1 MGQSTEQAVGG
12 GESPPPYEPSE
23 IEAKWQDRW
32 EADRLYVT
40 PDEDPEGRERWY
52 QLTMFP
58 YTSGDLH
65 IGHWYAIAPSDTA
78 ARYQRM
84 LGKNVLFPIGF
95 DAFGLPAENAAIRD
109 GTHPLTW
116 TYANV
121 ETMRGQLQRMGA
133 SFDWTREVVTSDP
146 EYYRWTQWWFLQL
159 LKHDLAYRKMAP
171 ANWCPSCQTVLANEQ
186 VLRGDDEVGRCER
199 CESVVETRDL
209 EQWFFR
215 ITKYADE
222 LLDFGAIDWPSRIK
236 AMQTNWIGR
245 SEGAEIRFPLDG
257 KAGGSEAIPVFTT
270 RADTLFGVTYLVLAP
285 EHALVAAL
293 TTPEQ
298 RGAVEGYVAATR
310 LASEIE
316 RQSTTREKTGVFTGA
331 SVRHPLTGAE
341 VPVWVADYALV
352 SYGTGAVMGVPAH
365 DTRDYAFA
373 TKFGLPIPVVIAP
386 PDWEGQSLGEAYV
399 GEGRMVNS
407 GAFDGLSGEEGKAAV
422 AGKLAE
428 EGWGGVTVSYR
439 LRDWLISRQRYWGAP
454 IPVVYCERCGAVPV
468 PEDQLPVLLPADAEF
483 LPTGE
488 SPLARHA
495 GFTEVTCPDCEGP
508 ARRETDTMDT
518 FMCSSWY
525 MFRYVDPH
533 NDAAPVGMDLARR
546 WLPVDQY
553 TGGAEHAVMHLLYVR
568 FFTKAARDM
577 GVLPIGEPFQRLFNQ
592 GTILKGGQ
600 KMSKSRGNVVNPD
613 DFVGR
618 VGADVVRT
626 YLMFLGPWDQGGDWD
641 DSGIQG
647 LSRWLNRVWQL
658 VLRPVERAEEAESAR
673 TIQRLM
679 HQMIRRVTED
689 LERFHFNTMLAAMM
703 EFTNALTRERERGAV
718 DGAAW
723 DAAIE
728 ALVLCLAPSAPH
740 VAEELW
746 ERLGRPYSVHRQAWP
761 AWEVALTAE
770 EEVTLV
776 VQVNGKVRDRLT
788 VAVGLG
794 EAEARAAAEGSLKVA
809 AQLEGASIRKVVY
822 VPDKLINL
830 VAG

>member
-298 RGAVEGYVAATR
+298 RGAVEGYVAATP
-310 LASEIE
+310 A
-316 RQSTTREKTGVFTGA
+316 GVGD
-331 SVRHPLTGAE
+331 R
-341 VPVWVADYALV
+341 
-352 SYGTGAVMGVPAH
+352 
-365 DTRDYAFA
+365 
-373 TKFGLPIPVVIAP
+373 
-386 PDWEGQSLGEAYV
+386 
-399 GEGRMVNS
+399 
-407 GAFDGLSGEEGKAAV
+407 AAV
-422 AGKLAE
+422 DDAGE
-428 EGWGGVTVSYR
+428 DGGVHGGV
-439 LRDWLISRQRYWGAP
+439 GA
-454 IPVVYCERCGAVPV
+454 A
-468 PEDQLPVLLPADAEF
+468 PADGGGGAGVGGG
-483 LPTGE
+483 LCAGVVRDGGGDGGAG
-488 SPLARHA
+488 ARHA
-495 GFTEVTCPDCEGP
+495 GLRVCDEVR
-508 ARRETDTMDT
+508 AA
-518 FMCSSWY
+518 
-525 MFRYVDPH
+525 DPGG
-533 NDAAPVGMDLARR
+533 DRAAGL
-546 WLPVDQY
+546 
-553 TGGAEHAVMHLLYVR
+553 GGAVAGGGVR
-568 FFTKAARDM
+568 GGGADGELG
-577 GVLPIGEPFQRLFNQ
+577 GVRRAERGGGE
-592 GTILKGGQ
+592 GG
-600 KMSKSRGNVVNPD
+600 GGGEAGGGG
-613 DFVGR
+613 VGR
-618 VGADVVRT
+618 G
-626 YLMFLGPWDQGGDWD
+626 
-641 DSGIQG
+641 
-647 LSRWLNRVWQL
+647 SR
-658 VLRPVERAEEAESAR
+658 
-673 TIQRLM
+673 
-679 HQMIRRVTED
+679 
-689 LERFHFNTMLAAMM
+689 
-703 EFTNALTRERERGAV
+703 
-718 DGAAW
+718 
-723 DAAIE
+723 
-728 ALVLCLAPSAPH
+728 
-740 VAEELW
+740 
-746 ERLGRPYSVHRQAWP
+746 
-761 AWEVALTAE
+761 
-770 EEVTLV
+770 
-776 VQVNGKVRDRLT
+776 
-788 VAVGLG
+788 
-794 EAEARAAAEGSLKVA
+794 
-809 AQLEGASIRKVVY
+809 
-822 VPDKLINL
+822 
-830 VAG
+830 

>member
-1 MGQSTEQAVGG
+1 MTKSAASSGAELPA
-12 GESPPPYEPSE
+12 YRPSA
-23 IEAKWQDRW
+23 IETKWQLRW
-32 EADRLYVT
+32 EADGLYQVLDDDFT
-40 PDEDPEGRERWY
+40 PRDRWY
-52 QLTMFP
+52 LLTMFP

-84 LGKNVLFPIGF
+84 RGKDVLFPIGF
-95 DAFGLPAENAAIRD
+95 DAFGLPAENAAIRE
-109 GTHPLTW
+109 GIHPMTW
-116 TYANV
+116 TAANV
-121 ETMRGQLQRMGA
+121 ETMRKQLRRMGP

-159 LKHDLAYRKMAP
+159 LRHDLAYRKRAP

-186 VLRGDDEVGRCER
+186 VLRGEDEVGRCER
-199 CESVVETRDL
+199 CGSVVERRDL

-222 LLDFGAIDWPSRIK
+222 LLDFSTIDWPSRIE

-245 SEGAEIRFPLDG
+245 SEGVEIRFPLGDG
-257 KAGGSEAIPVFTT
+257 VRGGEAIPVFTT
-270 RADTLFGVTYLVLAP
+270 RADTVFGVTYLVLAP
-285 EHALVAAL
+285 EHPLVEVL
-293 TTPEQ
+293 TMPGQ
-298 RGAVEGYVAATR
+298 RDAVEAYVAVAR
-310 LASEIE
+310 QASEIE
-316 RQSTTREKTGVFTGA
+316 RQSTTREKTGVFTGG
-331 SVRHPLTGAE
+331 SVLHPLTGVE
-341 VPVWVADYALV
+341 IPVWVADYVLP

-365 DTRDYAFA
+365 DTRDFEFA
-373 TKFGLPIPVVIAP
+373 TKFQLPIAVVIAS
-386 PDWEGQSLGEAYV
+386 PDWDGQLLREAYV
-399 GEGRMVNS
+399 GGGRMVNS
-407 GAFDGLSGEEGKAAV
+407 GEFDGLSVEEGKTAVTAKLAAV
-422 AGKLAE
+422 GL
-428 EGWGGVTVSYR
+428 GGASVSYR

-454 IPVVYCERCGAVPV
+454 IPVVYCDHCGIVPV
-468 PEDQLPVLLPADAEF
+468 PEDELPVLLPADAEF

-488 SPLARHA
+488 SPLARHH
-495 GFTEVTCPDCEGP
+495 GFTQVACPECEGP

-518 FMCSSWY
+518 FVCSSWY
-525 MFRYVDPH
+525 MFRYLDPH
-533 NDAAPVGMDLARR
+533 SDEAPLQMEQARR

-553 TGGAEHAVMHLLYVR
+553 TGGAEHAVMHLLYAR

-577 GVLPIGEPFQRLFNQ
+577 GVLPVGEPFQRLFNQ

-613 DFVGR
+613 IFVQR
-618 VGADVVRT
+618 LGADVVRS
-626 YLMFLGPWDQGGDWD
+626 YLMFLGPWDRGGDWD

-658 VLRPVERAEEAESAR
+658 VLGPVKRTEAAESAR
-673 TIQRLM
+673 ATRRLT

-689 LERFHFNTMLAAMM
+689 MERFHFNTMLAAMM
-703 EFTNALTRERERGAV
+703 EFTNALSGERERGFV

-723 DAAIE
+723 DEAIE

-740 VAEELW
+740 LAEELW
-746 ERLGRPYSVHRQAWP
+746 ERLGRPYSVHQQAWP
-761 AWEVALTAE
+761 AWNAE
-770 EEVTLV
+770 LAAAAVVTLV

-794 EAEARAAAEGSLKVA
+794 EEEAQAAAEGSARVA
-809 AQLEGASIRKVVY
+809 AQLTGLSIRKVIY

-830 VAG
+830 VAS